1 MSQATQASV
10 AAGVRATIGAH
21 TQAQDSGRNDD
32 VAALYTENAVL
43 EMPGADPFVGR
54 EAIRAAFTGFAAQLT
69 APARHL
75 IANTVIT
82 SWSQDEATAE
92 SDALLVLRG
101 ENGWGVQ
108 LVGHYKDTLRR
119 DGDTWRFSHR
129 DTSFL
134 T

>member
-21 TQAQDSGRNDD
+21 TQAQDAGKNDD
-32 VAALYTENAVL
+32 VAALYTADAIL

-54 EAIRAAFTGFAAQLT
+54 EAIREAFTGFSAQLT

-82 SWSQDEATAE
+82 SWSEDEATAE
-92 SDALLVLRG
+92 SDTALFLRG
-101 ENGWGVQ
+101 ESGWGVQ

-119 DGDTWRFSHR
+119 EGNAWRFTHR